1 MTSSVKIRRGVL
13 LACSA
18 VLLGGGLLGP
28 VASAGASDASIKSV
42 IKSYSSRILVAEGH
56 VVSALGEYK
65 KSGDPSGVTSAITA
79 SVSVLRSLKSA
90 IRTQIASSP
99 KVKQGKAKFE
109 KGLQKVIVGYQ
120 HLKTAFGEK
129 KARPQAAK
137 QQAAIALNS
146 LKRAKKELN
155 EGAKL
160 LR

>member
-1 MTSSVKIRRGVL
+1 MRNRAMSRAVRA
-13 LACSA
+13 LACGAVLSA
-18 VLLGGGLLGP
+18 VLAGP
-28 VASAGASDASIKSV
+28 IAGASASDASIKSV
-42 IKSYSSRILVAEGH
+42 IKSYDSKILVAEGH

-79 SVSVLRSLKSA
+79 SVGVLRSLKSA
-90 IRTQIASSP
+90 IAGQSASSP

-109 KGLQKVIVGYQ
+109 KGLQKIIVGYQ

-129 KARPQAAK
+129 KASPQAAK
-137 QQAAIALNS
+137 QQAAIALSS